1 MIKTC
6 VFRSR
11 IKCNYGVKMRE
22 TCMIFKTLE
31 DLQNPIYLEFS
42 HIIFICVK
50 ISENYQPVGLIF
62 MKSSQPVTATRMFA
76 TLEFV

>member
-11 IKCNYGVKMRE
+11 IKYNYGVKMRE
-22 TCMIFKTLE
+22 TCMVFKTLE
-31 DLQNPIYLEFS
+31 DFQNAIYLGFS

-62 MKSSQPVTATRMFA
+62 MKSNQPVTATSMFA
-76 TLEFV
+76 TPEFV